1 MFIGNYLQLLTS
13 IVYQMP
19 YFGDISIISAR
30 ISMRSTTVFD
40 A

>member
-13 IVYQMP
+13 IVYQMW
-19 YFGDISIISAR
+19 YFSDISIISAN

-40 A
+40 T